1 MDQSPPAALATCSPR
16 PLTHLSA
23 GTTHAA
29 RPSWQR
35 TFAATPAHV
44 GQAREFLATLL
55 DGHPAA
61 DEAVLC
67 LSELVTN
74 AVLHSASARP
84 GGTFHV
90 HVSLRAG
97 MLRVEVEDGGG
108 PWRTATT
115 GDVLGGR
122 GLIIVD
128 SLARNWGIT
137 EYGPGRRAVWFE
149 IRCWTTLI
157 DGHRLRQLRHRHD
170 LTQAQLAAKAGVSQA
185 TITRLEHRP
194 RAACRCRTLVRLA
207 TALDAQP
214 ATLSP
219 SPCGDGEA

>member
-16 PLTHLSA
+16 PLTYLSA
-23 GTTHAA
+23 GTTPAA

-35 TFAATPAHV
+35 TFAATPAHI

-84 GGTFHV
+84 GGTFQ
-90 HVSLRAG
+90 VSVCLRAG

-128 SLARNWGIT
+128 SLVRNWGII
-137 EYGPGRRAVWFE
+137 EPGPPWARNPQLWLLRRARTANYDGE
-149 IRCWTTLI
+149 RRPRPASSQASRTGTGGRCLAWLRVAALSVAEL
-157 DGHRLRQLRHRHD
+157 GH
-170 LTQAQLAAKAGVSQA
+170 QAQQ
-185 TITRLEHRP
+185 
-194 RAACRCRTLVRLA
+194 
-207 TALDAQP
+207 
-214 ATLSP
+214 
-219 SPCGDGEA
+219 